1 MTIFPT
7 QYSTLSAAALKD
19 ALTQRYD
26 IAFTQCK
33 YLLRGVSD
41 TYVLEDGPEKYIL
54 KIYRDMHRSHAEIQG
69 EVELL
74 NVLHAGS
81 VRVAGPLPDRD
92 GKYLQA
98 FQAAEGTRYG
108 VLFTFAK
115 GASLQQM
122 SDDNL
127 RTVGREMA
135 RLHQVTTTITLQHP
149 RPVFDFETTVRGPLR
164 ALAPAFTGLEAE
176 YEYLN
181 RTGDTIIQTL
191 ESFNLGSFSYGYCH
205 YDFLPKNFHFDGH
218 GNITFFDFDFAGK
231 GYIANDLMT
240 FWAHFALHVD
250 FNRLTEDAAGR
261 AFHVFLQ
268 AYREVRP
275 FSEEEQRAIPYLSF
289 TWWVFFMEFH
299 FKHFEDFSNSF
310 FSPRFIKE
318 RVALIKRLTE
328 RYCNV

>member
-7 QYSTLSAAALKD
+7 QYSTLSAVALKD
-19 ALTQRYD
+19 ALSSRYD

-41 TYVLEDGPEKYIL
+41 TYIMESGAEKYVL
-54 KIYRDMHRSHAEIQG
+54 KIYREMHRSQAEILG

-74 NVLHAGS
+74 NALHAGGA
-81 VRVAGPLPDRD
+81 RVAAPLPDRD
-92 GKYLQA
+92 DNYLQP
-98 FQAAEGTRYG
+98 FQAAEGIRYG
-108 VLFTFAK
+108 VVFTFAK
-115 GASLQQM
+115 GVSLQQM
-122 SDDNL
+122 SDEHL

-135 RLHQVTTTITLQHP
+135 RLHEITTTVTLQNP
-149 RPVFDFETTVRGPLR
+149 RPTFDFETTIRKPLR
-164 ALAPAFTGLEAE
+164 TVAPAFAGLEPE

-181 RTGDTIIQTL
+181 RTADTIIQTL
-191 ESFNLGSFSYGYCH
+191 ESFDLSSFTYGYCH
-205 YDFLPKNFHFDGH
+205 YDFLPKNFHFDSED
-218 GNITFFDFDFAGK
+218 NIMFFDFDFAGK

-250 FNRLTEDAAGR
+250 FKRISEDEAGR

-268 AYREVRP
+268 AYREIRP

-289 TWWVFFMEFH
+289 AWWVFFMEFH
-299 FKHFEDFSNSF
+299 YEHFDDFSNPY

-318 RVALIKRLTE
+318 RVALIKRITE